1 MRAFLF
7 ALETTEIFPFCC
19 CCCCCCCCVKRLRKQ
34 AQLYLHIDAKVAWMA
49 MTQIT
54 ISQPCLWLLGALY
67 SLLYTYSH
75 IYSRNIYA
83 TIDISEFVYSSIY
96 LISKTYYCEEIGEL
110 YTMCIPRLLSSV
122 YYAVGIIELYY
133 CICIERRDRRV
144 FGHGRR
150 TLAKMMMRESFDP
163 TQTDKGFFLLS
174 YSS

>member
-122 YYAVGIIELYY
+122 YYAVGIIEYTIVY
-133 CICIERRDRRV
+133 V
-144 FGHGRR
+144 
-150 TLAKMMMRESFDP
+150 
-163 TQTDKGFFLLS
+163 
-174 YSS
+174 